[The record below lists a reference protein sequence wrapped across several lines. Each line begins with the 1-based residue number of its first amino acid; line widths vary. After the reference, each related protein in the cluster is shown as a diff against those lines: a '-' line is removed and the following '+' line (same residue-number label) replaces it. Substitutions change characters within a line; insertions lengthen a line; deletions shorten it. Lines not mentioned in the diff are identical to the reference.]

1 MKLYITDLTRLI
13 KNDFADVISKL
24 SANDLHRLS
33 FITNPHRRLQ
43 FLVGRMMI
51 FKYFGHDF
59 IIHTKGKPVST
70 KENLFFSLAH
80 SHQYVVL
87 AVAGQPVGIDIEKIS
102 TNRPFQ
108 AIAKRLRFKE
118 NLSCDEFY
126 QSFTAYEADFKLG
139 SEFETP
145 YHQFATYND
154 FMLCISSI
162 NKEDFEI
169 IESYF

>member
-1 MKLYITDLTRLI
+1 MKIYITNLTRLI
-13 KNDFADVISKL
+13 KHDFTDIISKL
-24 SANDLHRLS
+24 AQNDLRRLS
-33 FITNPHRRLQ
+33 LITNPHRRLQ

-59 IIHTKGKPVST
+59 IIHKNGKPVSK
-70 KENLFFSLAH
+70 KENCYLSLSH

-87 AVAGQPVGIDIEKIS
+87 AVAGQPIGVDIEKIS

-108 AIAKRLRFKE
+108 AIAKRLNFKE

-139 SEFETP
+139 SKFKAP
-145 YHQFATYND
+145 YHQFTRYND

-162 NKEDFEI
+162 NKEEYEI

>member
-1 MKLYITDLTRLI
+1 MKLCITDLTRLI
-13 KNDFADVISKL
+13 KNDFSDVISKL

-51 FKYFGHDF
+51 FKYFGHHF
-59 IIHTKGKPVST
+59 IIHKNGKPVSQ
-70 KENLFFSLAH
+70 KENRYLSLSH

-87 AVAGQPVGIDIEKIS
+87 AVSDHPIGVDIEKIT

-108 AIAKRLRFKE
+108 AIAKRLKFKE

-139 SEFETP
+139 SEFEDP
-145 YHQFATYND
+145 YHQFVTYHD
-154 FMLCISSI
+154 FMLCVSSVI
-162 NKEDFEI
+162 QEDFEI
-169 IESYF
+169 IETDF